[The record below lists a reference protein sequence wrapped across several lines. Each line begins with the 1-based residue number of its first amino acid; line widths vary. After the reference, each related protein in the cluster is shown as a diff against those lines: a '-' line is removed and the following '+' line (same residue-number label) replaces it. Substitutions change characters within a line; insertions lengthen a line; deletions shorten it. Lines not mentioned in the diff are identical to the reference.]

1 MQCIQS
7 QRGVARFIMDGLVT
21 ERAISSLGVAFVH
34 FVIGFGLTLVTGRYL
49 KKFSNT
55 EWLIV
60 FWLFYDAVV
69 HFTLVSYLV
78 DIVNIIHFCLFYF
91 LQEGPFV
98 YFSLTSTVVDS
109 SGILANVCKCN
120 S

>member
-1 MQCIQS
+1 MNVDSI
-7 QRGVARFIMDGLVT
+7 QRGVARFVMDGLVT

-49 KKFSNT
+49 KKLSNT

-69 HFTLVSYLV
+69 HFTLVSCCSNV
-78 DIVNIIHFCLFYF
+78 
-91 LQEGPFV
+91 V
-98 YFSLTSTVVDS
+98 YFMHLTSTGRS
-109 SGILANVCKCN
+109 VCLFFTNKHSCRFKRN
-120 S
+120 ISQCV